1 MHNSMKI
8 AISIPK
14 EDFLKIEKFRKK
26 FKEAR
31 SVFVDRAVKFWV
43 EHLEQKELVERY
55 ENGYRKHPE
64 SISEIKAIEALS
76 AETFKEEALG

>member
-1 MHNSMKI
+1 MRNTTKF

-14 EDFLKIEKFRKK
+14 EDFLKIEKFRKQ

-31 SVFVDRAVKFWV
+31 SAFVDRAVKFWV
-43 EHLEQKELVERY
+43 EHLEQKELIGRY

-64 SISEIKAIEALS
+64 SVSEIKAIEALS
-76 AETFKEEALG
+76 AEAFKEEVSG